1 MGGVISHTLVS
12 SSHNQVWASVFRVPS
27 DRLKGD
33 RNTIR
38 ELEHLL
44 FFQRNPQVV
53 RVIFMATPHR
63 GSPMAD
69 SFIGLLGNSLTRLNP
84 MLEHGFSRLANANP
98 GAMTAGAA
106 NFYKGR
112 FSAVRTLSPK
122 STALIAL
129 SELPI
134 EVPYHSV
141 IGQQHPGPKERAS
154 DGVVP
159 YWSSHLDGA
168 QSIRVDRPQWPRRFQ
183 QPRRGARDH
192 SHPAPG
198 TELIG

>member
-1 MGGVISHTLVS
+1 
-12 SSHNQVWASVFRVPS
+12 
-27 DRLKGD
+27 
-33 RNTIR
+33 
-38 ELEHLL
+38 
-44 FFQRNPQVV
+44 
-53 RVIFMATPHR
+53 
-63 GSPMAD
+63 
-69 SFIGLLGNSLTRLNP
+69 
-84 MLEHGFSRLANANP
+84 
-98 GAMTAGAA
+98 MTAGAA

-122 STALIAL
+122 STALVAL

-168 QSIRVDRPQWPRRFQ
+168 QS
-183 QPRRGARDH
+183 
-192 SHPAPG
+192 
-198 TELIG
+198 ELIVRSGHGVFSNPEAALETIRILHLEQSSSANR